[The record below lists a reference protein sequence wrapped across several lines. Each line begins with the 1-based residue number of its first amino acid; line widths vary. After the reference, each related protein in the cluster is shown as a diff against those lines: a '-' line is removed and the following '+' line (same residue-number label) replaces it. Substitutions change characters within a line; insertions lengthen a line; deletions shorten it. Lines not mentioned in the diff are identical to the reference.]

1 MVYKIRVF
9 SDFCGST
16 NCKEAMERINEVH
29 KMINY
34 GKDKDIYITDQDDYT
49 HVIIMNKAMP
59 NIKPDIPKKNVIG
72 LAFEPPFHLRMTQ
85 EFVDYAKKYI
95 SKYFIGEKNGLP
107 EPFIEHYSYMWHITP
122 LKHIPIKNKSMSIMI
137 SEKIGE
143 HSLPGN
149 NYRHT
154 LVKEIL
160 KTNLPIDIYGRGCRY
175 YNDTNDSRLKGDFEE
190 LEPYE
195 NYDFHICIENCE
207 TNDYASEKITGPLLC
222 STTPIYLGCRN
233 INKYFPDNTIT
244 LSGNL
249 GSDLGLIWSILNN
262 PGLYKKTIDPE
273 TIKNT
278 VLILRNIEYVFS

>member
-1 MVYKIRVF
+1 MVYRIRVF

-16 NCKEAMERINEVH
+16 NCKEAMERISEVQN
-29 KMINY
+29 MMNY
-34 GKDKDIYITDQDDYT
+34 GIDNEIYITDQDDYT

-59 NIKPDIPKKNVIG
+59 IIKPDIPKKNVIG
-72 LAFEPPFHLRMTQ
+72 LAFEPPVYLRMTA
-85 EFVDYAKKYI
+85 EFVEYAKKNI
-95 SKYFIGEKNGLP
+95 SKYFIGDNNGLP

-137 SEKIGE
+137 SEKVGKNF
-143 HSLPGN
+143 LYGN

-154 LVKEIL
+154 LVTEIL

-175 YNDTNDSRLKGDFEE
+175 YNDINDSRLKGDFED

-207 TNDYASEKITGPLLC
+207 TNDYASEKLTNALLC
-222 STTPIYLGCRN
+222 STTPVYLGCKN
-233 INKYFPDNTIT
+233 INRYFQDNTIT
-244 LSGNL
+244 LSGDL
-249 GSDLGLIWSILNN
+249 SRDLGLIWSILNN
-262 PGLYKKTIDPE
+262 TGLYKKTIDPE

-278 VLILRNIEYVFS
+278 ILILRNIEYVFS

>member
-175 YNDTNDSRLKGDFEE
+175 YNDINDSRLKGDFEE

-262 PGLYKKTIDPE
+262 PGLYKKTIDLE
-273 TIKNT
+273 TIKNR